1 MEKIDAN
8 TKIEELDITDYPYL
22 GLGKKPLS
30 NKRKL
35 LTDEELEKIIGG

>member
-35 LTDEELEKIIGG
+35 TDEELEKIIGG

>member
-8 TKIEELDITDYPYL
+8 TKFEDIEITDYPYL